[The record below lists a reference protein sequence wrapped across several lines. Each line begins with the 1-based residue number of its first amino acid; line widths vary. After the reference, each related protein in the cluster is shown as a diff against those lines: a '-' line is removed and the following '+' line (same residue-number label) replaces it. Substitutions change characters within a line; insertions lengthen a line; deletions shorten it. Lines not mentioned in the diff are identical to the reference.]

1 MSYIFISHFLDEE
14 LDCGFYKE
22 EEEYKEIFT
31 RSIRVITDGPNDD
44 GCIETNGYG
53 GNIYSY
59 FFKWWIDPIE
69 YPRLKVVYIYE

>member
-14 LDCGFYKE
+14 LDCDSYDK
-22 EEEYKEIFT
+22 YKEIFT
-31 RSIRVITDGPNDD
+31 KSIRVITDGPNED
-44 GCIETNGYG
+44 GCIETHGYG
-53 GNIYSY
+53 GNIYSS